1 MRSQV
6 LVNLA
11 AFRARLLVVLV
22 LVAVVVVCRCRFTAW
37 LRFKQNGKEIAQ
49 IDDSRTGPSI
59 IPFLAATVTLLASIL
74 ASQCIWA
81 LTLALCSE
89 RRQLGL
95 DWIPFRRTVQANKKF
110 NLCEKYT
117 DNCLI
122 DGYCA

>member
-11 AFRARLLVVLV
+11 AFRARLFVVV
-22 LVAVVVVCRCRFTAW
+22 IAVVVVSLCWFTAW

-59 IPFLAATVTLLASIL
+59 IPFPTASVSLLASIL
-74 ASQCIWA
+74 ASQCSWA

-89 RRQLGL
+89 RKQLG
-95 DWIPFRRTVQANKKF
+95 PT
-110 NLCEKYT
+110 
-117 DNCLI
+117 
-122 DGYCA
+122 

>member
-11 AFRARLLVVLV
+11 AFRARLLVDVI
-22 LVAVVVVCRCRFTAW
+22 VVVVVSLCWFTAW

-59 IPFLAATVTLLASIL
+59 IPFPTASVSLLASIL
-74 ASQCIWA
+74 ASQCSWA

-89 RRQLGL
+89 RKQLG
-95 DWIPFRRTVQANKKF
+95 PT
-110 NLCEKYT
+110 
-117 DNCLI
+117 
-122 DGYCA
+122 